1 MKIPSALK
9 SLTTSLLERKKEKK
23 RLRGPAD
30 LHYALADSISLLDA
44 LAWREVTAQAGF
56 FMSLDYLRTLEQVL
70 PVNLS
75 ARYAL
80 IFSGLGAERQL
91 VAAVYMQ
98 IADISLAQ
106 VRPEPPQKAPKS
118 AKAGKKWALPLDQ
131 LAQATKQRVL
141 TCGNLLSFG
150 QHGIAF
156 APDVDSKLA
165 WHGVVEVLY
174 RVRQAEKLAGKTH
187 FVMIKDLHDP
197 YIQQA
202 AHLENLSYRYIETE
216 PNMLLTLAPEW
227 KTYDDYLASL
237 ASKYRANI
245 RNAILKPLDEAGC
258 TVVHL
263 PDLAPHR
270 DRIFAL
276 YKAVQA
282 NAGFRPFELVPD
294 YFLALQKV
302 AGDRLRCSAIQRG
315 GNLLGFLISVADGG
329 TAIAY
334 HIGFDRAAAADL
346 PIYLRLL
353 HAGIA
358 DALALGCKQISYG
371 RTALEPKAALGAKP
385 QTFGV
390 FVRHRQ
396 PVLNKL
402 MKRLLLAIEHED
414 APQRNPFKKA
424 KVDKAG
430 KADKV
435 DKVDKETPQ
444 ILNWRPNA

>member
-1 MKIPSALK
+1 
-9 SLTTSLLERKKEKK
+9 
-23 RLRGPAD
+23 
-30 LHYALADSISLLDA
+30 
-44 LAWREVTAQAGF
+44 
-56 FMSLDYLRTLEQVL
+56 
-70 PVNLS
+70 
-75 ARYAL
+75 
-80 IFSGLGAERQL
+80 
-91 VAAVYMQ
+91 
-98 IADISLAQ
+98 
-106 VRPEPPQKAPKS
+106 
-118 AKAGKKWALPLDQ
+118 
-131 LAQATKQRVL
+131 
-141 TCGNLLSFG
+141 
-150 QHGIAF
+150 
-156 APDVDSKLA
+156 
-165 WHGVVEVLY
+165 
-174 RVRQAEKLAGKTH
+174 
-187 FVMIKDLHDP
+187 
-197 YIQQA
+197 
-202 AHLENLSYRYIETE
+202 
-216 PNMLLTLAPEW
+216 MLLTLAPEW

-302 AGDRLRCSAIQRG
+302 AGDRLRCSAIQRD

-371 RTALEPKAALGAKP
+371 RTALESKAALGAKP

-424 KVDKAG
+424 KA
-430 KADKV
+430 